1 MHPALVAAASAAVW
15 GWHSRYL
22 YIHGIIAGILA
33 YLLSGLWSLIWVPLA
48 IAAAHIVID
57 VSTSK
62 SMVKCKINVDTDFT
76 DYTDFH
82 NHYQTV

>member
-1 MHPALVAAASAAVW
+1 MSWTFIGRRVDNPRDFME
-15 GWHSRYL
+15 GT
-22 YIHGIIAGILA
+22 
-33 YLLSGLWSLIWVPLA
+33 
-48 IAAAHIVID
+48 

-82 NHYQTV
+82 NHYQSV